1 MTCLVFYLVQVQVQK
16 EDLYVRLAEERIGRI
31 DLDDGIPCVQL
42 DLTGTGQDSGQGI
55 KHSGAEAQAATTS
68 RRASSSGAS
77 ADPLGSSGR
86 YDSEAGR
93 EALLERLLKEYREG
107 KKQEE
112 DSRRQSLISQA
123 QEQQRDREADQ
134 GITPTLQ
141 VVATPERHTDRPP
154 YEHLLLGG

>member
-1 MTCLVFYLVQVQVQK
+1 MTYLVSYLVQGQK

-42 DLTGTGQDSGQGI
+42 DLTGAGQGV
-55 KHSGAEAQAATTS
+55 KLSGAEAQAATAS
-68 RRASSSGAS
+68 RRTSSSGAS

-93 EALLERLLKEYREG
+93 EALLERLLKEYREE
-107 KKQEE
+107 KKQDE

-134 GITPTLQ
+134 GIAPTLQ
-141 VVATPERHTDRPP
+141 AVATPERHTDRPP